1 MKASADG
8 AGGSWLTSMGVNVSC
23 AALLTPSSISH
34 LPSPACPHLC
44 LLLLFLRRR
53 VVATLTSTVGAQ
65 HPDALTALS
74 NLAVVCKAMG
84 DYEQA
89 ESLCRQALA
98 ALKSTHGSDDNPDT
112 LTFTNNLAAVLFAQG
127 KYVEAESHYRKALE
141 ESERLQVRRQEGH
154 AACSAGGR
162 APAATAA
169 ALPLCS

>member
-1 MKASADG
+1 MAS
-8 AGGSWLTSMGVNVSC
+8 LTSN
-23 AALLTPSSISH
+23 
-34 LPSPACPHLC
+34 
-44 LLLLFLRRR
+44 
-53 VVATLTSTVGAQ
+53 VGAQ

-127 KYVEAESHYRKALE
+127 KYGEAESHYRKALKG
-141 ESERLQVRRQEGH
+141 SERLQVRRREGH
-154 AACSAGGR
+154 AAVASGQQLPTYPPTYLPY
-162 APAATAA
+162 PAA
-169 ALPLCS
+169 